1 MVRYPFSQ
9 SFRFE
14 FATTSWSEWNRI
26 FKNFQKGGNLTWYS
40 QIVDNYFMMFTTT
53 FKIKKKHSM
62 ICDEK
67 GLFFVLLFYLP
78 IDEVEFLRNRLPIS
92 EYKLSNTFCISTTLI
107 KSPEASLTETC
118 HNYQKYRLFFSLKI
132 GTVWEV
138 YNCHDKFSKKFQFTD
153 GNMILKFLLVSKQKY
168 QNSLCCLQLYLL
180 FELDW
185 AWFASL

>member
-1 MVRYPFSQ
+1 M
-9 SFRFE
+9 
-14 FATTSWSEWNRI
+14 
-26 FKNFQKGGNLTWYS
+26 
-40 QIVDNYFMMFTTT
+40 
-53 FKIKKKHSM
+53 KKA
-62 ICDEK
+62 CF
-67 GLFFVLLFYLP
+67 LFFVLLFYLP

-107 KSPEASLTETC
+107 KSPEAPLTETC
-118 HNYQKYRLFFSLKI
+118 HNYQKYRLFFPLKI

-185 AWFASL
+185 ACLRHYNSLIVINVRSITKKTSRQWNSKLANRVLITLTA

>member
-1 MVRYPFSQ
+1 
-9 SFRFE
+9 
-14 FATTSWSEWNRI
+14 
-26 FKNFQKGGNLTWYS
+26 
-40 QIVDNYFMMFTTT
+40 MMFTTT
-53 FKIKKKHSM
+53 FKIKKNILWFLMKKA
-62 ICDEK
+62 CF
-67 GLFFVLLFYLP
+67 LFFVLLFYLP

-118 HNYQKYRLFFSLKI
+118 HNYQKYRLFFPLKI

-180 FELDW
+180 FELEW